1 MRITL
6 IFKLKSRCSI
16 SGHVAV
22 FTLQLV
28 ELSPKIIFLREEHI
42 SNSLRMKVNLLVAW
56 FTSLQFETRV
66 EANALKM
73 VQRKARINAVILSSF
88 ECLISQR
95 ETIGTVVVIPQ
106 YLTLGFN

>member
-1 MRITL
+1 MHSYL
-6 IFKLKSRCSI
+6 ILKLKSLNSI

-42 SNSLRMKVNLLVAW
+42 SNSVRMKVNLLVAW
-56 FTSLQFETRV
+56 FTSLQFETDV
-66 EANALKM
+66 EGNALKM
-73 VQRKARINAVILSSF
+73 VQRKARMNVVILTSF

-95 ETIGTVVVIPQ
+95 EDIGTVVVIPQ
-106 YLTLGFN
+106 HFSQGLS